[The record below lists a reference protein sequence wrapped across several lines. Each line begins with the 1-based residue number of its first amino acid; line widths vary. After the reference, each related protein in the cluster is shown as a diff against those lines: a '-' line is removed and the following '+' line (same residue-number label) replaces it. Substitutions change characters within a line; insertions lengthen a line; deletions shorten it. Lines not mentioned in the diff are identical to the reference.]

1 MSDPSDITID
11 EEEMQFLVLL
21 CSEEVKRCRKEQK
34 EIAHL
39 SEMVLSQKR
48 ERFAEVL
55 FEKFLLQLNSY
66 EDDGLES
73 GSELN

>member
-11 EEEMQFLVLL
+11 EEELKFLVLI